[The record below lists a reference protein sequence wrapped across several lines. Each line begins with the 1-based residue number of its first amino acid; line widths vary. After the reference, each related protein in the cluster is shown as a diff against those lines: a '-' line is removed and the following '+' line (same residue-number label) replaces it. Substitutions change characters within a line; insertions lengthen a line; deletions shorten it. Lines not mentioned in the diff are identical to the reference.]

1 MSNIP
6 LAHDLA
12 LKRIVHAPLEQKPI
26 YAWRDVLAAGEL
38 TLPPIVLLCP
48 HGEERFDMTEV
59 ADTLGKALTN
69 VCISQGEKEIFTD
82 KNRAWVAQICR
93 ELGGNLTEMARKQN
107 PIRLTL
113 NGLYELIEKTLVDN
127 NAYMVAKS
135 LLLNRSRKLSVSR
148 ESAAQS
154 TIRVIRRN
162 SQVVPWNDHK
172 VEIAVRKTFLSL
184 ARDSAPAVA
193 ISKSVSDR
201 VQGSNQ
207 AFVRIEEVQDI
218 VQEELMKAGH
228 FKVAEAYILFRAE
241 RTAARAN
248 GTLETPV
255 EAPDPA
261 AAGQETLV
269 VVKRASGE
277 TVLWDGADLRR
288 RIEFARAGLDLC
300 LTSDEI
306 EHELRRAVYDQ
317 ISQKDLDSTIILN
330 SKTLIERDA
339 DFAKFAGR
347 IQLTYI
353 YEEVLGWDIL
363 RDGIGKLKEC
373 HQKMFRKYIE
383 HGISI
388 KRLNPRLMEYDL
400 SRLAGAL
407 DPSSD
412 LEFDFLGVQTLY
424 DRYLIVDKVSKSTR
438 RIETPQFFWMRVAMG
453 LFLDEKGNRE
463 SKAAALY
470 DLYKTRRFCSSTP
483 TLFNSGTLHSQL
495 SSCFPGDTP
504 VVTSIGLK
512 NIADIRTGES
522 VLAQD
527 GTFRRVLGSRAKEN
541 QKRIVDISLSA
552 MLGGGPWVR
561 PTEDHLLFAIPGR
574 DVNCIRQRA
583 AGGQSACV
591 EYRGKREQCF
601 TLKNQYAAVCERV
614 FESDFLSYAAWTPA
628 GELQKGDFVEMLFPK
643 LERSVILRPADH
655 QQNAHVIEKDG
666 LLFELHQDEKRY
678 GEPTAKTQVKPIR
691 AEVPLDASFLRL
703 AGYYLSE
710 GNCEGTDSIK
720 FTFGRTEVDFISDTC
735 DLCEKVF
742 GIVPLLYKGSGECT
756 SVKLH
761 SKLATSF
768 MLSLFGTGFEKKRLP
783 QCVMEAPIDALED
796 LLVGVFRGDACAVH
810 PTQLSL
816 QLSNRDLILQLF
828 LVALKVGILPIVQK
842 ASMSMLARVQ
852 PYVLAVTPSD
862 SPRFACRVGKG
873 IDLFDFQGEN
883 PKWRN
888 RRFFLEGRAFYR
900 IDGVELSSFTGDVYD
915 IQVEGNPSFA
925 AAGVCAHNCYL
936 YYVDDSIE
944 GIFQRGIAE
953 NAYLSK
959 WAGGLGGSWTAVRGT
974 GAYIGGTNGE
984 SQGVIPFLKLHNDQ
998 LVAVNQGGKRRGSGC
1013 AYLESWH
1020 NDIFEFLE
1028 LRKNTGDDRR
1038 RTHDMNTANWIP
1050 DLFMKRMEARGTWT
1064 LFRANEVP
1072 DLHDAYGRKFEELY
1086 LNYEKLSE
1094 EGKVHGHKIE
1104 ALDLWKKMLSMIFE
1118 TGHPWIT
1125 FKDACNVRSP
1135 QDHVGVVH
1143 SSNLCTEIVLNTS
1156 KDETAVCNL
1165 GSVILETHLLPDGA
1179 LDHRKL
1185 RETIRMAVRALDNV
1199 IDINFYPTEAAR
1211 RSNLR
1216 HRPIGLGVMG
1226 LANTLYMK
1234 GIAFASPE
1242 AVEFNDE
1249 AMEAI
1254 AFYAYEASSD
1264 LAAERG
1270 AYSSYNGSKWDRGLL
1285 PLDTVELLEKE
1296 RGLPIQVPRTARMDW
1311 SPLRMKIAVQGM
1323 RNSNVLAI
1331 APTATIS
1338 NITNTSPCIEPTY
1351 KNLFVKSNLS
1361 GEFIVLNPFLVK
1373 DLKARGLW
1381 DQDMMDN
1388 LKYFDGELKDIDR
1401 VPPDLKQK
1409 YLTAFDIDHKW
1420 VVDAAARRQKWIDQ
1434 SQSVNLW
1441 IKTPD
1446 LKTLSHMY
1454 RYAWHAGLKTT
1465 YYLRGLGASNIEK
1478 ATVTVKKEMR
1488 GAAGETKAETATRDA
1503 AALLSTPPFPEGVEA
1518 AKQYTPEEKAAC
1530 SIEAM
1535 RNGGTCEA
1543 CQ

>member
-1 MSNIP
+1 MNNTP

-12 LKRIVHAPLEQKPI
+12 LKRTVHAPTEQKPI
-26 YAWRDVLAAGEL
+26 YAWRDVIAAVEIS
-38 TLPPIVLLCP
+38 LPPIVLLCP

-69 VCISQGEKEIFTD
+69 VLISQGEKDIFND
-82 KNRAWVAQICR
+82 KNRAWVSQICR
-93 ELGGNLTEMARKQN
+93 ELGGNLVEMSRKQN
-107 PIRLTL
+107 PLRLTL
-113 NGLYELIEKTLVDN
+113 NALYELIEKTLVDN

-154 TIRVIRRN
+154 AVRMIRRN
-162 SQVVPWNDHK
+162 GQVVPWNDQK

-193 ISKSVSDR
+193 ISKAVSDR
-201 VQGSNQ
+201 VNGSNQ
-207 AFVRIEEVQDI
+207 AFVRIEEVQDM

-241 RTAARAN
+241 RAAARDRGEA
-248 GTLETPV
+248 ETPV
-255 EAPDPA
+255 PAADKA

-269 VVKRASGE
+269 VVKKVSGE
-277 TVLWDGADLRR
+277 TVLWDGADLRK
-288 RIEFARAGLDLC
+288 RIDFAMTGLDLC
-300 LTSDEI
+300 LSADEI
-306 EHELRRAVYDQ
+306 EVELRRAVYDQ
-317 ISQKDLDSTIILN
+317 ISQKDLDATIILN
-330 SKTLIERDA
+330 SKTLIEKDA

-353 YEEVLGWDIL
+353 YEEVLGWDIM
-363 RDGIGKLKEC
+363 RDGIAKLKEC
-373 HQKMFRKYIE
+373 HQKVFKKYVE
-383 HGISI
+383 HGIAI
-388 KRLNPRLMEYDL
+388 KRLNPRLLEFDL
-400 SRLAGAL
+400 SRMASAL

-424 DRYLIVDKVSKSTR
+424 DRYLIVDKVSKPSR
-438 RIETPQFFWMRVAMG
+438 RIETPQFFWMRVTMG
-453 LFLDEKGNRE
+453 LFLDEKGDRE
-463 SKAAALY
+463 SKAVGLY

-495 SSCFPGDTP
+495 SS
-504 VVTSIGLK
+504 
-512 NIADIRTGES
+512 
-522 VLAQD
+522 
-527 GTFRRVLGSRAKEN
+527 
-541 QKRIVDISLSA
+541 
-552 MLGGGPWVR
+552 
-561 PTEDHLLFAIPGR
+561 
-574 DVNCIRQRA
+574 
-583 AGGQSACV
+583 
-591 EYRGKREQCF
+591 
-601 TLKNQYAAVCERV
+601 
-614 FESDFLSYAAWTPA
+614 
-628 GELQKGDFVEMLFPK
+628 
-643 LERSVILRPADH
+643 
-655 QQNAHVIEKDG
+655 
-666 LLFELHQDEKRY
+666 
-678 GEPTAKTQVKPIR
+678 
-691 AEVPLDASFLRL
+691 
-703 AGYYLSE
+703 
-710 GNCEGTDSIK
+710 
-720 FTFGRTEVDFISDTC
+720 
-735 DLCEKVF
+735 
-742 GIVPLLYKGSGECT
+742 
-756 SVKLH
+756 
-761 SKLATSF
+761 
-768 MLSLFGTGFEKKRLP
+768 
-783 QCVMEAPIDALED
+783 
-796 LLVGVFRGDACAVH
+796 
-810 PTQLSL
+810 
-816 QLSNRDLILQLF
+816 
-828 LVALKVGILPIVQK
+828 
-842 ASMSMLARVQ
+842 
-852 PYVLAVTPSD
+852 
-862 SPRFACRVGKG
+862 
-873 IDLFDFQGEN
+873 
-883 PKWRN
+883 
-888 RRFFLEGRAFYR
+888 
-900 IDGVELSSFTGDVYD
+900 
-915 IQVEGNPSFA
+915 
-925 AAGVCAHNCYL
+925 CYL

-998 LVAVNQGGKRRGSGC
+998 LVAVNQGGKRKGSGC

-1050 DLFMKRMEARGTWT
+1050 DLFMKRMEARAPWT

-1094 EGKVHGHKIE
+1094 EGKIHGHKVE

-1125 FKDACNVRSP
+1125 FKDPCNVRSP

-1143 SSNLCTEIVLNTS
+1143 SSNLCCITADQRVVTSEGLVTIGYLYEKARSLALVGGAGNTLLTDEPVNTVFGRSGAVPAGPMLLPRPDAPIVRIWTKEGYTHKVTPDHKVWVVGSGWVEAQELKRGDLIEIQQSEGLWGTEDSSDLALVAGFVAGDGTFMKHGGDSTSVCIDLWANEFSLIEDVELAVSRILDAAGETAVTTSSLEPKFRGDEYKKRLCSAPLARVLSRLGFTAGSKLKVPEFVWTGSRETAAAYLRGLYAANATVESSGEVTTCALASVSRDFLGEVQLLLANFGIKSSLTRMRTGGLAELPDGNGGTREYYQNELWSLHVSSIRGCRILENLTGIGRLRGNARFLSNLEKPGYVQKMHATFEALEQLPNEDAYCLQVFTDEHSWTVNGLVTKNTEITLNTS

-1199 IDINFYPTEAAR
+1199 IDINFYPTEAAQ
-1211 RSNLR
+1211 RSNKR

-1234 GIAFASPE
+1234 GVAFASPE

-1270 AYSSYNGSKWDRGLL
+1270 TYSSYKGSKWDRGLL
-1285 PLDTVELLEKE
+1285 PPDTVDLLEKE
-1296 RGLPIQVPRTARMDW
+1296 RGLPIQVPRTSRMNW
-1311 SPLRMKIAVQGM
+1311 EPLRAKIAAQGM

-1388 LKYFDGELKDIDR
+1388 LKYFDGELKDIER
-1401 VPPDLKQK
+1401 IPADLKQK

-1420 VVDAAARRQKWIDQ
+1420 VIDAAARRQKWIDQ

-1454 RYAWHAGLKTT
+1454 RHAWHTGLKTT

-1478 ATVTVKKEMR
+1478 ATVQVKKEMR

-1503 AALLSTPPFPEGVEA
+1503 ANLTTSPFGAGTAP
-1518 AKQYTPEEKAAC
+1518 AKEYTAEEKTAC

>member
-1 MSNIP
+1 MKNIP

-12 LKRIVHAPLEQKPI
+12 LKRTVHSPIEQKPVF
-26 YAWRDVLAAGEL
+26 AWRDVISATEIP
-38 TLPPIVLLCP
+38 LPPIVLLCP

-69 VCISQGEKEIFTD
+69 VCISQGEKDIFTD
-82 KNRAWVAQICR
+82 KNRAWVARICG
-93 ELGGNLTEMARKQN
+93 ELGGNLTEMGRKQN
-107 PIRLTL
+107 PLRLTL
-113 NGLYELIEKTLVDN
+113 NSLYELIEKTLVDN

-135 LLLNRSRKLSVSR
+135 LLLNRSRKISVSR

-154 TIRVIRRN
+154 AVRVIRRN
-162 SQVVPWNDHK
+162 SQIVPWNEHK

-184 ARDSAPAVA
+184 AQDSAPAVA
-193 ISKSVSDR
+193 IAKIVSDR
-201 VQGSNQ
+201 VLASSQ

-241 RTAARAN
+241 RAASRDTEETA
-248 GTLETPV
+248 EMV
-255 EAPDPA
+255 EAAPEKASAEQQVFVP
-261 AAGQETLV
+261 
-269 VVKRASGE
+269 VKKADGS
-277 TVLWDGADLRR
+277 TVLWEGADLRK
-288 RIEFARAGLDLC
+288 RIEFAMTGLELC
-300 LTSDEI
+300 MTSEQI
-306 EHELRRAVYDQ
+306 EFELRRAIYDQ

-330 SKTLIERDA
+330 SKTLIEKDA

-363 RDGIGKLKEC
+363 NDGVAKLKEC
-373 HQKMFRKYIE
+373 HRKAFKKYIE
-383 HGISI
+383 HGIAI
-388 KRLNPRLMEYDL
+388 KRLNPRLLEYDL
-400 SRLAGAL
+400 ARLGAAL

-424 DRYLIVDKVSKSTR
+424 DRYLIVDKVSKPSK

-453 LFLDEKGNRE
+453 LFLDEKGDRE
-463 SKAAALY
+463 SKSIGLY

-495 SSCFPGDTP
+495 SSC
-504 VVTSIGLK
+504 
-512 NIADIRTGES
+512 
-522 VLAQD
+522 
-527 GTFRRVLGSRAKEN
+527 
-541 QKRIVDISLSA
+541 
-552 MLGGGPWVR
+552 
-561 PTEDHLLFAIPGR
+561 
-574 DVNCIRQRA
+574 
-583 AGGQSACV
+583 
-591 EYRGKREQCF
+591 
-601 TLKNQYAAVCERV
+601 
-614 FESDFLSYAAWTPA
+614 
-628 GELQKGDFVEMLFPK
+628 
-643 LERSVILRPADH
+643 
-655 QQNAHVIEKDG
+655 
-666 LLFELHQDEKRY
+666 
-678 GEPTAKTQVKPIR
+678 
-691 AEVPLDASFLRL
+691 
-703 AGYYLSE
+703 
-710 GNCEGTDSIK
+710 
-720 FTFGRTEVDFISDTC
+720 
-735 DLCEKVF
+735 
-742 GIVPLLYKGSGECT
+742 
-756 SVKLH
+756 
-761 SKLATSF
+761 
-768 MLSLFGTGFEKKRLP
+768 
-783 QCVMEAPIDALED
+783 
-796 LLVGVFRGDACAVH
+796 
-810 PTQLSL
+810 
-816 QLSNRDLILQLF
+816 
-828 LVALKVGILPIVQK
+828 
-842 ASMSMLARVQ
+842 
-852 PYVLAVTPSD
+852 
-862 SPRFACRVGKG
+862 
-873 IDLFDFQGEN
+873 
-883 PKWRN
+883 
-888 RRFFLEGRAFYR
+888 
-900 IDGVELSSFTGDVYD
+900 
-915 IQVEGNPSFA
+915 
-925 AAGVCAHNCYL
+925 YL
-936 YYVDDSIE
+936 YFVDDSIE

-1013 AYLESWH
+1013 AYLETWH

-1050 DLFMKRMEARGTWT
+1050 DLFMKRMEAREKWT
-1064 LFRANEVP
+1064 LFRANDVP
-1072 DLHDAYGRKFEELY
+1072 DLHETYGRKFEELY
-1086 LNYEKLSE
+1086 TKYEKMSE
-1094 EGKVHGHKIE
+1094 EGKLYGHKVE

-1125 FKDACNVRSP
+1125 FKDPCNVRSP

-1165 GSVILETHLLPDGA
+1165 GSVILETHLLPNGEI
-1179 LDHRKL
+1179 DHRKL
-1185 RETIRMAVRALDNV
+1185 RDTIRMAVRALDNV
-1199 IDINFYPTEAAR
+1199 IDINFYPTEAAQ
-1211 RSNLR
+1211 RSNMR
-1216 HRPIGLGVMG
+1216 HRPIGMGVMG

-1234 GIAFASPE
+1234 GVAFASPE

-1254 AFYAYEASSD
+1254 AYYAYEASSD
-1264 LAAERG
+1264 LAGERG
-1270 AYSSYNGSKWDRGLL
+1270 TYSSYKGSKWDRGLL
-1285 PLDTVELLEKE
+1285 PQDTIDLLEQE
-1296 RGLPIQVPRTARMDW
+1296 RGLPIQVPRGARMDW
-1311 SPLRMKIAVQGM
+1311 APVRAKIAAQGM

-1373 DLKARGLW
+1373 DLKSRGLW

-1388 LKYFDGELKDIDR
+1388 LKYFDGELKDIER
-1401 VPPDLKQK
+1401 VPADLKQM

-1454 RYAWHAGLKTT
+1454 RHAWRAGLKTT

-1478 ATVTVKKEMR
+1478 STVSVKKEMR

-1503 AALLSTPPFPEGVEA
+1503 ATLLSTAPFAEKKEFTA
-1518 AKQYTPEEKAAC
+1518 EEKNAC